1 MHFPCRHLAV
11 ALGWGLGGNMA
22 LNRALTSPGRGYA
35 ARLITQGTHR
45 FFTLTLPSDVLAET
59 CVVDTREENPIDGF
73 QRVLDPKRAQE
84 IADYIDSGFGT
95 IPCSIVLSA
104 QPKALLDYDSR
115 TQTLTFKRIPGAFLI
130 LDGQHRVFGFHL
142 ASAKLRVPVVIY
154 NNLKKSDEA
163 RLFID
168 INTKQRPVP
177 NELLLD
183 IKRMAE
189 TETEVESLARDVF
202 DLLADKEDSPLRGLM
217 SPSSKARGKLSRVT
231 FNTALKPIFSTFG
244 ESDADF
250 VYDTLKNYMVVWT
263 SHLRQIDDSLDVT
276 SSTLFR
282 AIMLLFPSIAE
293 RVSDRFGNKY
303 TKANFEAVMAPF
315 FQRIK
320 KSDLR
325 HPGSSPVVLNEKF
338 KQALQSGFAIRKG

>member
-1 MHFPCRHLAV
+1 
-11 ALGWGLGGNMA
+11 MA
-22 LNRALTSPGRGYA
+22 LKIRALANRGYA

-45 FFTLTLPSDVLAET
+45 FFTLTLPSDVLAGT

-73 QRVLDPKRAQE
+73 QRVLDKSRAQE
-84 IADYIDSGFGT
+84 IADYIDTGFGT

-104 QPKALLDYDSR
+104 QPKAQMEYHSEN
-115 TQTLTFKRIPGAFLI
+115 QTITFKRIPGAFLI

-142 ASAKLRVPVVIY
+142 AEAKLRVPVVIY
-154 NNLKKSDEA
+154 NNLKKSEEA

-183 IKRMAE
+183 IKRLAE

-202 DLLADKEDSPLRGLM
+202 DFFADKHDSPLRGLM

-250 VYDTLKNYMVVWT
+250 VYDTLRNYMIVWT
-263 SHLRQIDDSLDVT
+263 SHLKILDEDLEVT

-293 RVSDRFGNKY
+293 RVADRFGNKY
-303 TKANFEAVMAPF
+303 TKENFEAVMAPF

-325 HPGSSPVVLNEKF
+325 HPGNSPVALNEKF